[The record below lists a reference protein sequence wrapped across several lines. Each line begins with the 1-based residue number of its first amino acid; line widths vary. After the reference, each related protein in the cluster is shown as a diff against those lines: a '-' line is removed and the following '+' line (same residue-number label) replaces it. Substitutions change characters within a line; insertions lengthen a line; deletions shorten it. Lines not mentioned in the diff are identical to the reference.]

1 MNNSKSYDETQYTK
15 WNKNNDKKEILN
27 KLLKYFKESN
37 INDFGY
43 EQDKL
48 ISYEEAQILL
58 DYITNLQEENKNLKL
73 SLKDRLKYSDELDE
87 KIERIDKA
95 REHIKKEIADIE
107 WMKEKY
113 SDYDKIGE
121 IEVELK
127 SIEELNDILNGDE

>member
-1 MNNSKSYDETQYTK
+1 MNNEI
-15 WNKNNDKKEILN
+15 KEILDR
-27 KLLKYFKESN
+27 LLKYFKESN

-58 DYITNLQEENKNLKL
+58 DYITNLQEENENLKL

-95 REHIKKEIADIE
+95 IEYIITHREAVD
-107 WMKEKY
+107 EKDQTIIY
-113 SDYDKIGE
+113 WLSDDFD
-121 IEVELK
+121 
-127 SIEELNDILNGDE
+127 EEDILNILQGGNNE